1 MCSQSC
7 QHSMLAGDIVGRGG
21 VGREGWG
28 GCAMSYRTAVN
39 AVFIE
44 LCEIIIG
51 FAVWDGT
58 AVCDSLV
65 SVQ

>member
-1 MCSQSC
+1 MRC
-7 QHSMLAGDIVGRGG
+7 
-21 VGREGWG
+21 
-28 GCAMSYRTAVN
+28 RTAVDT
-39 AVFIE
+39 VFIK
-44 LCEIIIG
+44 LCEIISG